1 LYADAI
7 WSYDHKIEIKPYVLT
22 YLLYTSVNEDK
33 ILNRLTLINK
43 TTEVSNSSIR
53 QKMTDWEHSDESRC
67 EM

>member
-53 QKMTDWEHSDESRC
+53 QKMTD
-67 EM
+67 